1 MIFGRMD
8 GKRYHTIKTS
18 IFVASTLL
26 ITLVLHTLKTR
37 GFYKNICL
45 KTNTTLL
52 YTKVMGGKCREV

>member
-45 KTNTTLL
+45 KTP
-52 YTKVMGGKCREV
+52 C